1 MKVINFPNLA
11 KNTFPHIEKYLTLGG
26 MKLPG
31 SKLHLI
37 HWRKKKLFCLIWKNI
52 RNSANPTSSPKSR
65 LFTWEKLCISLIL
78 YHAMCWGSWRGR
90 GYAGPQPCPCHTAE
104 PFTAPSVPRELE
116 QSCLFATC
124 GLLLFRNK
132 IWSSSFLFF
141 HPLFNHS
148 LKYLVGKIYEKTKQ
162 VCWSSISPLSWVCFF
177 LSVLVPNPAKYILTK
192 ISYVKHENRQG
203 NV

>member
-1 MKVINFPNLA
+1 MKVVNFPNLA

-37 HWRKKKLFCLIWKNI
+37 HWRKKNCSGWFGKILEILQIPPPARKAGYSHERSCVFPSFCTMPC
-52 RNSANPTSSPKSR
+52 A
-65 LFTWEKLCISLIL
+65 EGAEVGEC
-78 YHAMCWGSWRGR
+78 
-90 GYAGPQPCPCHTAE
+90 YAGPQPCPCHTAE